1 MDLYKDISYL
11 KGVGP
16 AKAKVLAAEL
26 GIRTYADMLDYLPFR
41 YVDRSV
47 ISPISSLREDDSFV
61 VVKGVLSNMQTLAI
75 GPRRERLTVDLFD
88 GSGYIQLVW
97 FAGTKWVRER
107 LKPNVEYLVMGKPA
121 VFNNVWQISHP
132 DIEPLS
138 SVDDGARHPLMPVY
152 HTTDKMKQHGL
163 GTRALA
169 RITETLILAIS
180 QSDSPTIPENLPDD
194 ILRHFRLIPRREAM
208 LAIHYPASR
217 QQLDQARLRLKFEE
231 LFFLQLDYQYA
242 HLQRVSRSQGRI
254 FAHVG
259 LLFNRFYKEKI
270 PFPLTG
276 AQKRV
281 IREIREDMRTGRQM
295 NRLVQGDVGSG
306 KTLVAL
312 MCMLL
317 AVDNGSQ
324 ACLMAPTEILATQH
338 FYTFS
343 RMLDGLDINVQLLTG
358 SLRAASKKKLKEQL
372 ANGEIH
378 ILIGTHALIEDDVAF
393 RDLGLVVIDEQHRFG
408 VEQRAKLWQKSLVPP
423 HILVMT
429 ATPIPRTLAM
439 TLYGDLD
446 CSVIDELPPGRQP
459 VRTYHRLERNR
470 PLVFSF
476 LKQQIDAG
484 RQVYIVYPLIE
495 GERDRSGANP
505 SKGERDRS
513 GANPST
519 QSEKMDLKNLQD
531 GLEMVQNY
539 FPRPQ
544 YQTSMVHGRLTAEE
558 KAFEMDRFKRGLT
571 HIMVA
576 TTVIEVGVD
585 VPNASVMV
593 IENAERFGLSQL
605 HQLRGRVGRG
615 ADQAYCIL
623 MTKDDL
629 SYTSQERIRTM
640 CSTTDGFQIAE
651 ADLRLR
657 GPGDIQGLQQS
668 GALDLRL
675 ASIVD
680 DEPLVKATRDTVHDL
695 LVADPT
701 LARYPLLQHHI
712 ANSKN
717 KMLWGK
723 IS

>member
-1 MDLYKDISYL
+1 MNLHDDIVYL

-16 AKAKVLAAEL
+16 ARGRILASEL
-26 GIRTYADMLDYLPFR
+26 GVHTLADMLNHLPFR

-47 ISPISSLREDDSFV
+47 LGTIRDLSEDESFV
-61 VVKGVLSNMQTLAI
+61 VLKGMVNNMQTVAS
-75 GPRRERLTVDLFD
+75 GKNRERMTVDFHD
-88 GSGYIQLVW
+88 GTGAMQLVW
-97 FAGTKWVRER
+97 FAGIKWARER
-107 LKPNVEYLVMGKPA
+107 LKPNVEYLVMGRPSL
-121 VFNNVWQISHP
+121 FNGQWQMTHP
-132 DIEPLS
+132 DIEPFS
-138 SVDDGARHPLMPVY
+138 YADEGARHPLMPVY
-152 HTTDKMKQHGL
+152 NTTEKMKQHGL
-163 GTRALA
+163 GTKALA
-169 RITETLILAIS
+169 RLTEAIIAS
-180 QSDSPTIPENLPDD
+180 VNQPDLPPLPENLPED
-194 ILRHFRLIPRREAM
+194 ILRRFHLMGRWEATM
-208 LAIHYPASR
+208 AIHYPDNR
-217 QQLDQARLRLKFEE
+217 QQLDAARTRLKFEE

-242 HLQRVSRSQGRI
+242 HAQRTTRSQGHV
-254 FAHVG
+254 FSHVG
-259 LLFNRFYKEKI
+259 DRFNTFYSHL

-281 IREIREDMRTGRQM
+281 VKEIREDMRTGRQM

-317 AVDNGSQ
+317 AVDNGCQ
-324 ACLMAPTEILATQH
+324 ACLMAPTEILASQH
-338 FYTFS
+338 FATFQ
-343 RMLDGLDINVQLLTG
+343 RMLEGMDVKVELLTG
-358 SLRAASKKKLKEQL
+358 SLKPSAKKKLKQRL
-372 ANGEIH
+372 AEGDID
-378 ILIGTHALIEDDVAF
+378 LLVGTHALIEDNVVF
-393 RDLGLVVIDEQHRFG
+393 RNLGLVVIDEQHRFG
-408 VEQRAKLWQKSLVPP
+408 VEQRSKLWNKSATPP

-446 CSVIDELPPGRQP
+446 CSIIDELPPGRHP
-459 VRTYHRLERNR
+459 VRTYHRLECHR
-470 PLVFSF
+470 PRVFAF

-495 GERDRSGANP
+495 E
-505 SKGERDRS
+505 
-513 GANPST
+513 
-519 QSEKMDLKNLQD
+519 SEKLELKNLTD
-531 GLEMVQNY
+531 GLEMVHSY

-558 KAFEMDRFKRGLT
+558 KAFEMNRFKRGET

-585 VPNASVMV
+585 VPNATVML

-623 MTKDDL
+623 MTKDAL
-629 SYTSQERIRTM
+629 SYTSQERLRTM
-640 CSTTDGFQIAE
+640 CSTCDGFQIAE

-668 GALDLRL
+668 GVLDLKL

-680 DEPLVKATRDTVHDL
+680 DEPLVRATRETVHDL
-695 LVADPT
+695 LAADPT
-701 LARYPLLQHHI
+701 LSRYPLLQQHLEQ
-712 ANSKN
+712 SKN
-717 KMLWGK
+717 KLLWSK

>member
-1 MDLYKDISYL
+1 MTLYDNIITAKEVWTERAKILNKELDIHTI
-11 KGVGP
+11 G
-16 AKAKVLAAEL
+16 E
-26 GIRTYADMLDYLPFR
+26 MLDHFPYR
-41 YVDRSV
+41 YIDRSQKSTV
-47 ISPISSLREDDSFV
+47 ATLEADSLV
-61 VVKGVLSNMQTLAI
+61 VLTGKLSNIQIVKI
-75 GPRRERLTVDLFD
+75 GPHRERLTADFYD
-88 GSGYIQLVW
+88 GTGYLQLVW
-97 FAGTKWVRER
+97 FAGLKWITKK
-107 LKPNVEYLVMGKPA
+107 LKPDTDYLVIGKASPY
-121 VFNNVWQISHP
+121 NNIWQMVHP
-132 DIEPLS
+132 EIEPVANAS
-138 SVDDGARHPLMPVY
+138 QNQHPLMPVY
-152 HTTDKMKQHGL
+152 STTERMKQVGL
-163 GTRALA
+163 GTRAIA
-169 RITETLILAIS
+169 RIVDAILSTLPPL
-180 QSDSPTIPENLPDD
+180 PENLPQTIVDQYRLLSHD
-194 ILRHFRLIPRREAM
+194 QALR
-208 LAIHYPASR
+208 AIHYPEN
-217 QQLDQARLRLKFEE
+217 QEQLDHARTRLKFEE

-242 HLQRVSRSQGRI
+242 HLQRVTRSSGRV

-259 LLFNRFYKEKI
+259 DLFNRFYKEKI
-270 PFPLTG
+270 PFELTG

-281 IREIREDMRTGRQM
+281 IREIREDMRSGRQM

-317 AVDNGSQ
+317 ALDSGSQ

-338 FYTFS
+338 YQTFL
-343 RMLDGLDINVQLLTG
+343 RMLDGLGIHVELLTG
-358 SLRAASKKKLKEQL
+358 SLKVSEKKRIKKQL
-372 ANGEIH
+372 AEGDIQ
-378 ILIGTHALIEDDVAF
+378 ILIGTHALIEDNVQFA
-393 RDLGLVVIDEQHRFG
+393 DLGLVVIDEQHRFG
-408 VEQRAKLWQKSLVPP
+408 VEQRSKLWTKSTVPP

-446 CSVIDELPPGRQP
+446 CSVIDELPPGRHP
-459 VRTYHRLERNR
+459 VRTYHRTEPRR

-476 LKQQIDAG
+476 LKKQIDAG
-484 RQVYIVYPLIE
+484 RQVYFVYPLIHE
-495 GERDRSGANP
+495 
-505 SKGERDRS
+505 
-513 GANPST
+513 
-519 QSEKMDLKNLQD
+519 SEKLDLRDLED

-544 YQTSMVHGRLTAEE
+544 YQTSMVHGQLTAEE
-558 KAFEMDRFKRGLT
+558 KAFEMQRFKEGKT

-585 VPNASVMV
+585 VPNATVMV

-615 ADQAYCIL
+615 AEQSYCIL
-623 MTKDDL
+623 MTKDNL

-657 GPGDIQGLQQS
+657 GPGDLQGLQQS

-680 DEPLVKATRDTVHDL
+680 DEPLVRATRDTVHDL
-695 LVADPT
+695 LAADPT
-701 LARYPLLQHHI
+701 LSSYPLLQQHLEH
-712 ANSKN
+712 SKN

>member
-1 MDLYKDISYL
+1 MNLYDDIAYL

-16 AKAKVLAAEL
+16 SRAKILASEAN
-26 GIRTYADMLDYLPFR
+26 IRTFADLLDYLPFR
-41 YVDRSV
+41 YIDRSV
-47 ISPISSLREDDSFV
+47 ISTVAMLRQDDNFV
-61 VVKGVLSNMQTLAI
+61 VLKGRISNMQTVAM
-75 GPRRERLTVDLFD
+75 GKFRERLTADFFD
-88 GSGYIQLVW
+88 STGYIQLVW

-107 LKPNVEYLVMGKPA
+107 LKPNVEYLVMGHPT
-121 VFNNVWQISHP
+121 FYNGQWQISHP
-132 DIEPLS
+132 EMES
-138 SVDDGARHPLMPVY
+138 YSYVDEGARHPLMPVY
-152 HTTDKMKQHGL
+152 TTTEKMKQHGL
-163 GTRALA
+163 GTKAMA
-169 RITETLILAIS
+169 RLTEMLVDNLPPIS
-180 QSDSPTIPENLPDD
+180 ENLPPE
-194 ILRHFRLIPRREAM
+194 ILNHFRLMGRHEAM
-208 LAIHYPASR
+208 VAIHYPESR
-217 QQLDQARLRLKFEE
+217 QQLDAARTRLKFEE
-231 LFFLQLDYQYA
+231 LFFLQLDYQYD
-242 HLQRVSRSQGRI
+242 HNQRTLRSQGRV

-259 LLFNRFYKEKI
+259 DHFNTFYRQL

-281 IREIREDMRTGRQM
+281 VREIREDLRSGRQM
-295 NRLVQGDVGSG
+295 NRLLQGDVGSG
-306 KTLVAL
+306 KTLVAM

-338 FYTFS
+338 FYTFR
-343 RMLDGLDINVQLLTG
+343 RMLEGVGVRVEILTG
-358 SLRAASKKKLKEQL
+358 SLRPAAKKIIKQQL
-372 ANGEIH
+372 AEGEINL
-378 ILIGTHALIEDDVAF
+378 LIGTHALIEDNVLF

-408 VEQRAKLWQKSLVPP
+408 VEQRSKLWQKSEIPP

-446 CSVIDELPPGRQP
+446 CSIINELPPGRHP
-459 VRTYHRLERNR
+459 VRTFHRFECNR

-476 LKQQIDAG
+476 LKKEIDAG

-495 GERDRSGANP
+495 E
-505 SKGERDRS
+505 
-513 GANPST
+513 
-519 QSEKMDLKNLQD
+519 SEKMDLKNLQD
-531 GLEMVQNY
+531 GLEMVQSY

-558 KAFEMDRFKRGLT
+558 KAFEMDRFKQGKT

-585 VPNASVMV
+585 VPNATVMV

-615 ADQAYCIL
+615 GDQAYCIL
-623 MTKDDL
+623 MTKDNL
-629 SYTSQERIRTM
+629 VGPSRERIATM
-640 CSTTDGFQIAE
+640 CRTTDGFEIAE

-695 LVADPT
+695 LENDPA
-701 LARYPLLQHHI
+701 LSRYPLLQQYI

>member
-1 MDLYKDISYL
+1 MNLYDDIAYL

-16 AKAKVLAAEL
+16 SRAKILASEAN
-26 GIRTYADMLDYLPFR
+26 IRTFADLLDYLPFR
-41 YVDRSV
+41 YIDRSV
-47 ISPISSLREDDSFV
+47 ISTVAMLRQDDNFV
-61 VVKGVLSNMQTLAI
+61 VLKGRISNMQTVAM
-75 GPRRERLTVDLFD
+75 GKFRERLTADFFD
-88 GSGYIQLVW
+88 STGYIQLVW

-107 LKPNVEYLVMGKPA
+107 LKPNVEYLVMGHPT
-121 VFNNVWQISHP
+121 FYNGQWQISHP
-132 DIEPLS
+132 EMES
-138 SVDDGARHPLMPVY
+138 YSYVDEGARHPLMPVY
-152 HTTDKMKQHGL
+152 TTTEKMKQHGL
-163 GTRALA
+163 GTKAMA
-169 RITETLILAIS
+169 RLTEMLVDNLPPIS
-180 QSDSPTIPENLPDD
+180 ENLPPE
-194 ILRHFRLIPRREAM
+194 ILNHFRLMGRHEAM
-208 LAIHYPASR
+208 VAIHYPESR
-217 QQLDQARLRLKFEE
+217 QQLDAARTRLKFEE

-242 HLQRVSRSQGRI
+242 HKQRTLRSQGRV

-259 LLFNRFYKEKI
+259 DHFNTFYRQL

-281 IREIREDMRTGRQM
+281 VREIREDLRSGRQM
-295 NRLVQGDVGSG
+295 NRLLQGDVGSG
-306 KTLVAL
+306 KTLVAM

-338 FYTFS
+338 FYTFR
-343 RMLDGLDINVQLLTG
+343 RMLEGVGVRVEILTG
-358 SLRAASKKKLKEQL
+358 SLRPAAKKIIKQQL
-372 ANGEIH
+372 AEGEINL
-378 ILIGTHALIEDDVAF
+378 LIGTHALIEDNVLF

-408 VEQRAKLWQKSLVPP
+408 VEQRSKLWQKSEIPP

-446 CSVIDELPPGRQP
+446 CSIINELPPGRHP
-459 VRTYHRLERNR
+459 VRTFHRFECNR

-476 LKQQIDAG
+476 LKKEIDAG

-495 GERDRSGANP
+495 E
-505 SKGERDRS
+505 
-513 GANPST
+513 
-519 QSEKMDLKNLQD
+519 SEKMDLKNLQD
-531 GLEMVQNY
+531 GLEMVQSY

-558 KAFEMDRFKRGLT
+558 KAFEMDRFKQGKT

-585 VPNASVMV
+585 VPNATVMV

-615 ADQAYCIL
+615 GDQAYCIL
-623 MTKDDL
+623 MTKDNL
-629 SYTSQERIRTM
+629 VGPSRERIATM
-640 CSTTDGFQIAE
+640 CRTTDGFEIAE

-695 LVADPT
+695 LENDPA
-701 LARYPLLQHHI
+701 LSRYPLLQQYI

>member
-1 MDLYKDISYL
+1 MTLTDDIAYL

-16 AKAKVLAAEL
+16 QRAKILASEADIHTL
-26 GIRTYADMLDYLPFR
+26 GDLLDYLPFR

-47 ISPISSLREDDSFV
+47 IATVSSIREDDNFV
-61 VVKGVLSNMQTLAI
+61 VLKGMVSNMQTVAT
-75 GPRRERLTVDLFD
+75 GKHRERLTVDLFD

-107 LKPNVEYLVMGKPA
+107 LKPNVEYLVMGHPT
-121 VFNNVWQISHP
+121 VFNGLWQISHP
-132 DIEPLS
+132 EIEPYS
-138 SVDDGARHPLMPVY
+138 YIDEGARHPLMPVY
-152 HTTDKMKQHGL
+152 STTEKMKQNGL
-163 GTRALA
+163 GTKAIA
-169 RITETLILAIS
+169 RLTDTLIS
-180 QSDSPTIPENLPDD
+180 QFSTPNSSFSIPENLPQE
-194 ILRHFRLIPRREAM
+194 ILERFRLMGRQQAM
-208 LAIHYPASR
+208 TTIHYPDSR
-217 QQLDQARLRLKFEE
+217 EQLDQARTRLKFEE

-242 HLQRVSRSQGRI
+242 RQQRVTRSEGRL
-254 FAHVG
+254 FTHVG
-259 LLFNRFYKEKI
+259 DHFNRFYKEKI

-281 IREIREDMRTGRQM
+281 IKEMREDMRSGRQM
-295 NRLVQGDVGSG
+295 NRLLQGDVGSG

-317 AVDNGSQ
+317 ALDNNCQ
-324 ACLMAPTEILATQH
+324 TCLMAPTEILATQH
-338 FYTFS
+338 YQTFL
-343 RMLDGLDINVQLLTG
+343 RMLDGLDIRVELLIG
-358 SLRAASKKKLKEQL
+358 SLKASEKKRIKRQL
-372 ANGEIH
+372 AEGEIQ
-378 ILIGTHALIEDDVAF
+378 ILIGTHALIEDDVVF
-393 RDLGLVVIDEQHRFG
+393 RDLGFVVIDEQHRFG
-408 VEQRAKLWQKSLVPP
+408 VEQRSKLWNKSAIPP

-446 CSVIDELPPGRQP
+446 CSVIDELPPGRHP
-459 VRTYHRLERNR
+459 VRTYHRTEPRR

-476 LKQQIDAG
+476 LKKQIDAG
-484 RQVYIVYPLIE
+484 RQVYFVYPLVHE
-495 GERDRSGANP
+495 
-505 SKGERDRS
+505 
-513 GANPST
+513 
-519 QSEKMDLKNLQD
+519 SEKLDLRDLYAGFD
-531 GLEMVQNY
+531 MVSSY
-539 FPRPQ
+539 FPRPD
-544 YQTSMVHGRLTAEE
+544 YQVSIVHGQLTPEE
-558 KAFEMDRFKRGLT
+558 KAFEMDRFKRGIT

-585 VPNASVMV
+585 VPNATVMV

-615 ADQAYCIL
+615 ADQSYCIL
-623 MTKDDL
+623 MTKDTL

-640 CSTTDGFQIAE
+640 CSTTDGFEIAE

-668 GALDLRL
+668 GALDLRV

-680 DEPLVKATRDTVHDL
+680 DEPLVRATRDTVHDL
-695 LVADPT
+695 LASDPT
-701 LARYPLLQHHI
+701 LARYPLLQQHI
-712 ANSKN
+712 AHSKN

>member
-1 MDLYKDISYL
+1 MTLYDDIAYL

-16 AKAKVLAAEL
+16 ARAKVLASEA
-26 GIRTYADMLDYLPFR
+26 GIHTYADMLDYLPFR

-47 ISPISSLREDDSFV
+47 ISTIASVKEDDNFV
-61 VVKGVLSNMQTLAI
+61 VVRGRLSNMQTIAT
-75 GPRRERLTVDLFD
+75 GPHRERLTVDLFD
-88 GSGYIQLVW
+88 GTGYFQLVW

-121 VFNNVWQISHP
+121 VFNNIWQMSHP
-132 DIEPLS
+132 DIEPFS

-169 RITETLILAIS
+169 RISETLIQAL
-180 QSDSPTIPENLPDD
+180 QHSDPQLIPENLPDD
-194 ILRHFRLIPRREAM
+194 ILRHFHLLPRREAM
-208 LAIHYPASR
+208 LAIHYPDSR

-242 HLQRVSRSQGRI
+242 HQQRSSHSQGRV

-259 LLFNRFYKEKI
+259 DHFNNFYRQI

-338 FYTFS
+338 YLTFQ
-343 RMLDGLDINVQLLTG
+343 RMLDGLGVNVQLLTG
-358 SLRAASKKKLKEQL
+358 SLRPAAKKKIKQQL
-372 ANGEIH
+372 ADGAIDL
-378 ILIGTHALIEDDVAF
+378 LIGTHALIEDNVVF

-408 VEQRAKLWQKSLVPP
+408 VEQRSKLWQKSAVPP

-446 CSVIDELPPGRQP
+446 CSVIDELPPGRHP

-495 GERDRSGANP
+495 E
-505 SKGERDRS
+505 
-513 GANPST
+513 
-519 QSEKMDLKNLQD
+519 SEKMDLKNLQD
-531 GLEMVQNY
+531 GLEMVQSY

-680 DEPLVKATRDTVHDL
+680 DEPLVSATRNAVRDL
-695 LVADPT
+695 LAADPA
-701 LARYPLLQHHI
+701 LAAHPLLMQHI
-712 ANSKN
+712 QNSKN
-717 KMLWGK
+717 KILWGK

>member
-1 MDLYKDISYL
+1 MTLYDDIAYL

-16 AKAKVLAAEL
+16 ARAKVLASEA
-26 GIRTYADMLDYLPFR
+26 GIHTYADMLDYLPFR

-47 ISPISSLREDDSFV
+47 ISTIASVKEDDNFV
-61 VVKGVLSNMQTLAI
+61 VVRGRLSNMQTVAT
-75 GPRRERLTVDLFD
+75 GPHRERLTVDLFD
-88 GSGYIQLVW
+88 GTGYFQLVW

-121 VFNNVWQISHP
+121 VYNNIWQMTHP
-132 DIEPLS
+132 DIEPFS

-169 RITETLILAIS
+169 RISETLIQAL
-180 QSDSPTIPENLPDD
+180 QHSDPQLIPENLPDD
-194 ILRHFRLIPRREAM
+194 ILRHFHLLPRREAM
-208 LAIHYPASR
+208 LAIHYPDSR

-242 HLQRVSRSQGRI
+242 HQQRSSHSQGRV

-259 LLFNRFYKEKI
+259 DHFNNFYRQI

-338 FYTFS
+338 YLTFQ
-343 RMLDGLDINVQLLTG
+343 RMLDGLGVNVQLLTG
-358 SLRAASKKKLKEQL
+358 SLRPAAKKKIKQQL
-372 ANGEIH
+372 ADGEIDL
-378 ILIGTHALIEDDVAF
+378 LIGTHALIEDNVAF

-408 VEQRAKLWQKSLVPP
+408 VEQRSKLWQKSAVPP

-446 CSVIDELPPGRQP
+446 CSVIDELPPGRHP

-495 GERDRSGANP
+495 E
-505 SKGERDRS
+505 
-513 GANPST
+513 
-519 QSEKMDLKNLQD
+519 SEKMDLKNLQD
-531 GLEMVQNY
+531 GLEMVQSY

-680 DEPLVKATRDTVHDL
+680 DEPLVSATRNAVRDL
-695 LVADPT
+695 LAADPA
-701 LARYPLLQHHI
+701 LAAHPLLMQHI
-712 ANSKN
+712 QNSKN
-717 KMLWGK
+717 KILWGK

>member
-1 MDLYKDISYL
+1 MTLYDDIAYL

-16 AKAKVLAAEL
+16 ARAKVLASEA

-47 ISPISSLREDDSFV
+47 ISTIASVKEDDNFV
-61 VVKGVLSNMQTLAI
+61 VVRGRLSNMQTVAT
-75 GPRRERLTVDLFD
+75 GPHRERLTVDLFD
-88 GSGYIQLVW
+88 GTGYFQLVW

-121 VFNNVWQISHP
+121 VFNNIWQMSHP
-132 DIEPLS
+132 DIEPFS

-169 RITETLILAIS
+169 RISETLIQAL
-180 QSDSPTIPENLPDD
+180 QHSDPQLIPENLPDD
-194 ILRHFRLIPRREAM
+194 ILRHFHLLPRREAM
-208 LAIHYPASR
+208 LAIHYPDSR

-242 HLQRVSRSQGRI
+242 HQQRSSHSQGRV

-259 LLFNRFYKEKI
+259 DHFNNFYRQI

-338 FYTFS
+338 YLTFQ
-343 RMLDGLDINVQLLTG
+343 RMLDGLGVNVQLLTG
-358 SLRAASKKKLKEQL
+358 SLRPAAKKKIKQQL
-372 ANGEIH
+372 ADGEIDL
-378 ILIGTHALIEDDVAF
+378 LIGTHALIEDNVAF

-408 VEQRAKLWQKSLVPP
+408 VEQRSKLWQKSAVPP

-446 CSVIDELPPGRQP
+446 CSVIDELPPGRHP

-470 PLVFSF
+470 PLIFSF

-495 GERDRSGANP
+495 E
-505 SKGERDRS
+505 
-513 GANPST
+513 
-519 QSEKMDLKNLQD
+519 SEKMDLKNLQD
-531 GLEMVQNY
+531 GLEMVQSY

-680 DEPLVKATRDTVHDL
+680 DEPLVSATRNAVRDL
-695 LVADPT
+695 LAADPA
-701 LARYPLLQHHI
+701 LDAHPLLMQHI
-712 ANSKN
+712 QNSKN
-717 KMLWGK
+717 KILWGK

>member
-1 MDLYKDISYL
+1 MTLYDDIAYL

-16 AKAKVLAAEL
+16 ARAKVLASEA
-26 GIRTYADMLDYLPFR
+26 GIHTYADMLDYLPFR

-47 ISPISSLREDDSFV
+47 ISTIASVKEDDNFV
-61 VVKGVLSNMQTLAI
+61 VVRGRLSNMQTIAT
-75 GPRRERLTVDLFD
+75 GPHRERLTVDLFD
-88 GSGYIQLVW
+88 GTGYFQLVW

-121 VFNNVWQISHP
+121 VFNNIWQMSHP
-132 DIEPLS
+132 DIEPFS

-169 RITETLILAIS
+169 RISETLIQAL
-180 QSDSPTIPENLPDD
+180 QHSDPQLIPENLPDD
-194 ILRHFRLIPRREAM
+194 ILRHFHLLPRREAM
-208 LAIHYPASR
+208 LTIHYPDSR

-242 HLQRVSRSQGRI
+242 HQQRSSHSQGRV

-259 LLFNRFYKEKI
+259 DHFNNFYRQI

-338 FYTFS
+338 YLTFQ
-343 RMLDGLDINVQLLTG
+343 RMLDGLGVNVQLLTG
-358 SLRAASKKKLKEQL
+358 SLRPTAKKKIKQQL
-372 ANGEIH
+372 ADGEIDL
-378 ILIGTHALIEDDVAF
+378 LIGTHALIEDNVAF

-408 VEQRAKLWQKSLVPP
+408 VEQRSKLWQKSAVPP

-446 CSVIDELPPGRQP
+446 CSVIDELPPGRHP

-495 GERDRSGANP
+495 E
-505 SKGERDRS
+505 
-513 GANPST
+513 
-519 QSEKMDLKNLQD
+519 SEKMDLKNLQD
-531 GLEMVQNY
+531 GLEMVQSY

-680 DEPLVKATRDTVHDL
+680 DEPLVSATRNAVRDL
-695 LVADPT
+695 LAADPA
-701 LARYPLLQHHI
+701 LAAHHLLMQHI
-712 ANSKN
+712 QNSKN
-717 KMLWGK
+717 KILWGK